1 MHPQSIIVP
10 VSNSLTDII
19 MNPLYFLLHIHAQ
32 SLLIQLCNS
41 TLNTIH
47 KIPHSSMGILT
58 DFPVRRFK
66 GEILKCSPVSG
77 RRGPI
82 PNTADPVS
90 IVAAPEPESLWI
102 IIGKSICSCLNCCF
116 HIIGSLYIAFS
127 FSLKT
132 AILNNCFKCN
142 GIRKFKRKINTVQIL
157 AVIHHIILHQK
168 IIQGLCISIQLSTI
182 AVRVIVQRKKA
193 DAAVNGISCNST
205 GDDLTRFFC
214 LNPVIFL
221 CGNFSLKAI

>member
-19 MNPLYFLLHIHAQ
+19 MNPLYFLLHIHAH

-47 KIPHSSMGILT
+47 KITHSSMGILT
-58 DFPVRRFK
+58 DFPVRWFK

-90 IVAAPEPESLWI
+90 IVAAPEPECLWI
-102 IIGKSICSCLNCCF
+102 IIGKSI
-116 HIIGSLYIAFS
+116 
-127 FSLKT
+127 
-132 AILNNCFKCN
+132 
-142 GIRKFKRKINTVQIL
+142 
-157 AVIHHIILHQK
+157 
-168 IIQGLCISIQLSTI
+168 
-182 AVRVIVQRKKA
+182 
-193 DAAVNGISCNST
+193 
-205 GDDLTRFFC
+205 
-214 LNPVIFL
+214 
-221 CGNFSLKAI
+221 